1 MEAISLTGF
10 KTRSTIT
17 LIIII
22 SILLISF
29 RIQLK
34 LIDEQQQNAIII
46 NLAAKQSA
54 LVQSVSHHIN
64 ALQRTMGADEEAM
77 KIALVAYI
85 SRLNENHQY
94 IKSSE
99 FLPDD
104 AKRLLLQDQLDPML
118 TQFIDTSHHF
128 LQTPDIANIT
138 TFNWQNTKA
147 IMDKSDALV
156 TSLETAFTNRIA
168 NQKQTVQQLLVFS
181 LTVITL
187 GILFV
192 VVPVLRRVR
201 NDKKAIEKQ
210 RQQIARIRNTF
221 DVFTDHSQNG
231 IVNFERASGNIN
243 FVNQSCLAMLDYAT
257 PADITQQHISILFDE
272 PVDKI
277 LDSSSTQIKNATDTA
292 IPVVLDSFTSAR
304 IEDGAEIIWLNITDL
319 RPIIEMENRSQNA
332 QKMESMGTL
341 ASGIAHDFNNILAI
355 IRGSSDLLK
364 MSGCLEGKSKDCLH
378 HIIDAGE
385 RGAAMVRQILQFSR
399 ADTQFLKV
407 IDIVDNIQQ
416 TIAILTPGLKKKCE
430 VHFKPDANGNILA
443 DESSISQILINLVKN
458 ASQAGAT
465 VVDLFLTQESNEFLL
480 TVQDNGAGI
489 SPDVVDNIFEPFFST
504 KQKTEGTGLGL
515 SVVHGIVKKLNGTI
529 TVSSSLKQGTRFHI
543 RLPQTH
549 LGLEVP
555 ENASHWLQSSSD
567 KQVLLV
573 EDEDN
578 LRYIYTT
585 FLGMRGFKVT
595 EASNGEEAL
604 AIFQQSKDQFD
615 ILLTDQNMPGL
626 LGTEVILAI
635 RHLSTKKMRIVMI
648 TGDIE
653 DAARELKNQGIIHEI
668 LTKPVALPALEK
680 AFE

>member
-1 MEAISLTGF
+1 MEALSLTGF

-17 LIIII
+17 LVIIIA
-22 SILLISF
+22 ILLISF
-29 RIQLK
+29 RIQLR
-34 LIDEQQQNAIII
+34 LMDEQQHNATII
-46 NLAAKQSA
+46 NVAAKQSA
-54 LVQSVSHHIN
+54 LVQSISHHIN
-64 ALQRTMGADEEAM
+64 MLHKITGPEKETM
-77 KIALVAYI
+77 KIALVEDS

-94 IKSSE
+94 IRSSA

-104 AKRLLLQDQLDPML
+104 ARRILTDGGLNHLLSEYIDNAKQYL
-118 TQFIDTSHHF
+118 TAPEAAS
-128 LQTPDIANIT
+128 LEA
-138 TFNWQNTKA
+138 FNWKNTKA
-147 IMDKSDALV
+147 IMDTANRF
-156 TSLETAFTNRIA
+156 TASLETAFTSSVAR
-168 NQKQTVQQLLVFS
+168 QKKTTQQLLLLS
-181 LTVITL
+181 LAVITI

-231 IVNFERASGNIN
+231 IVNFERQSGNIN
-243 FVNQSCLAMLDYAT
+243 FVNQSCLMMLGYESPDA
-257 PADITQQHISILFDE
+257 IKHNHISMLFNE
-272 PVDKI
+272 PVDTLLENGSTHIKV
-277 LDSSSTQIKNATDTA
+277 SSGAA
-292 IPVVLDSFTSAR
+292 IPVVLDSFAASR

-364 MSGCLEGKSKDCLH
+364 MSGALQGKSKDCLN

-399 ADTQFLKV
+399 ADTEFLKV
-407 IDIVDNIQQ
+407 IDIVENIEQ

-430 VHFKPDANGNILA
+430 VNFKPKAKGNILA

-458 ASQAGAT
+458 ASQAGASG
-465 VVDLFLTQESNEFLL
+465 VDLLLEKDDNEFVL
-480 TVQDNGAGI
+480 TIKDNGSGI
-489 SPDVVDNIFEPFFST
+489 PSEVLDNIFEPFFST

-515 SVVHGIVKKLNGTI
+515 SVVHGIVEKLNGTI
-529 TVSSSLKQGTRFHI
+529 SVTSSPSEGTSFFI

-549 LGLEVP
+549 LELEVQDKSTD
-555 ENASHWLQSSSD
+555 ALQSSSD
-567 KQVLLV
+567 RHILLV

-578 LRYIYTT
+578 LRNIYST

-604 AIFQQSKDQFD
+604 AIFQQSKNKFD
-615 ILLTDQNMPGL
+615 ILLTDQNMPGFAGHRSDSGYSPPYHPKNAL
-626 LGTEVILAI
+626 
-635 RHLSTKKMRIVMI
+635 RH
-648 TGDIE
+648 GD
-653 DAARELKNQGIIHEI
+653 RRY
-668 LTKPVALPALEK
+668 
-680 AFE
+680 